1 MRRITSTRS
10 TSLACLALAGLFG
23 LVGCDLDVED
33 LNNPGLD
40 ELSDNPTPSGVA
52 AACTGLL
59 IGNRIGTAAANGYVS
74 QLGILGRE
82 SYNFDAA
89 DPRFVGELLGGPLN
103 PASPFGGNFWAAP
116 YANIRVAEI
125 ILDAV
130 DRVPEFEGAQAS
142 AIKGFVHTIKALD
155 LLRVIATR
163 DEIGAVVDTDQ
174 EALALGAVA
183 SKEDTLAA
191 IAGLLD
197 DGAGELADGGEAFP
211 FPLSSGYSGFDTP
224 ATFLTFNRAIRARV
238 AAYQEDYDT
247 VLSALEDSFI
257 DDTATGDL
265 TAGVYHSYS
274 TGSGDVTNGL
284 TNPNIYAHPSLVAD
298 AQEGDTRVETKI
310 VQVPEE
316 EAGGAQGLTSDLKFT
331 MYTSPEASVP
341 IIRNEELI
349 LLRAEAHW
357 GLGGATN
364 LGLAVDDLNIVRAAA
379 GLDPL
384 AAGSD
389 AMEVEDEILYNR
401 RYSLMFEGGHR
412 WIDLRRFGRELPV
425 DPFMD
430 GEETRE
436 TVRNVR
442 YPIPKAECDARG
454 GPEAEPRCALTSQ

>member
-357 GLGGATN
+357 ANGDLD
-364 LGLAVDDLNIVRAAA
+364 LAADDLNIIRTAA
-379 GLDPL
+379 GLPAL
-384 AAGSD
+384 TAGESD
-389 AMEVEDEILYNR
+389 TAEEIEDEILYNR

-412 WIDLRRFGRELPV
+412 WIDLRRFGRLDELPIDLEGLV
-425 DPFMD
+425 I
-430 GEETRE
+430 
-436 TVRNVR
+436 NAR
-442 YPIPKAECDARG
+442 YPIPSQECDGRPG
-454 GPEAEPRCALTSQ
+454 EPACAQSSME